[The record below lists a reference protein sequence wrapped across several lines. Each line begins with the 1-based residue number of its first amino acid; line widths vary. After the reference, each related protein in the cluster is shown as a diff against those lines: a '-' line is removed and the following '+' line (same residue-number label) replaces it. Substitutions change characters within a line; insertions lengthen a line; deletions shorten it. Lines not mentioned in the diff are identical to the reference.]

1 MSTETF
7 HSRVLPYTV
16 THGWAVQGIY
26 RIDIDS
32 SDPDK
37 EFKVST
43 YNQINIHYTHYQIT

>member
-7 HSRVLPYTV
+7 TLDGVTYTV

-43 YNQINIHYTHYQIT
+43 YNQN